1 MVLVD
6 FYDKINVE
14 VVLVSKS
21 INITIYCDEIKNMS
35 LKDKISNV
43 VENWD
48 YIGILIVPSENIKEL
63 AYELNSK
70 RCPNNNYNTCKEN
83 CRFHVKNK
91 VKVHYQDYSDTNNYQ
106 IADRW
111 CDIIKNNTIYNKR
124 FYTHVLG
131 INTVKIDKIYF
142 KSNDEMT
149 NVENNIYNRFF
160 RTAII
165 YPIKSFFSEYDEVI
179 IDNIYHDCGNMDH
192 YKYFKK
198 QPLRKIN
205 EEIKKV
211 KLNFTEITTILT
223 DNDNCLDEHNAMLQ
237 LIDLYL
243 GAVMNCLHHA
253 GKKYKEEIALKLY
266 PVVER
271 CINNPGN
278 KNSKYYKINSIIF
291 YPKHKIDKDDDW
303 IDIMIK
309 RQDNF
314 YTNREL
320 KIIFKN
326 QMNIFELIN

>member
-1 MVLVD
+1 
-6 FYDKINVE
+6 
-14 VVLVSKS
+14 
-21 INITIYCDEIKNMS
+21 
-35 LKDKISNV
+35 
-43 VENWD
+43 
-48 YIGILIVPSENIKEL
+48 
-63 AYELNSK
+63 
-70 RCPNNNYNTCKEN
+70 
-83 CRFHVKNK
+83 
-91 VKVHYQDYSDTNNYQ
+91 
-106 IADRW
+106 
-111 CDIIKNNTIYNKR
+111 
-124 FYTHVLG
+124 
-131 INTVKIDKIYF
+131 
-142 KSNDEMT
+142 MT

-165 YPIKSFFSEYDEVI
+165 YSIKSFFSEYNEVI

-192 YKYFKK
+192 HKYFKK

-211 KLNFTEITTILT
+211 KLNCTEITTIHT

-253 GKKYKEEIALKLY
+253 GKKHKEEIALKLY
-266 PVVER
+266 PVIER

-278 KNSKYYKINSIIF
+278 KNSKYYKINSISF

-303 IDIMIK
+303 IDMMIK